1 MIPYGWHVWH
11 GESRAMYRFKI
22 TRKLSDLPD
31 AGGIYVMVK
40 RTFFFWLKPVYIGKA
55 SNLQNRLDDHERW
68 EEARKKGASERH
80 YLCVRSESKRQR
92 IEEDL
97 IRGYKPK
104 LNGMLVPRS
113 LEDAPNHEQLADGW
127 MSAKE
132 YWSLND
138 RGRTTKAV
146 RTAPKRKRKRKDKRA
161 YWGKSKR
168 AA

>member
-22 TRKLSDLPD
+22 TKTIPALPD

-40 RTFFFWLKPVYIGKA
+40 RTCFFWLKPVYIGKA
-55 SNLQNRLDDHERW
+55 SNLQNRLEDHERW

-80 YLCVRSESKRQR
+80 YLCVRSEDKRQR

-113 LEDAPNHEQLADGW
+113 RQDAPNHERLADGW
-127 MSAKE
+127 MSAAE

-138 RGRTTKAV
+138 RGQSASSRS
-146 RTAPKRKRKRKDKRA
+146 APKRKRKDTRRH